1 MGIARFLM
9 WLALLIGCY
18 CLGCRLVGKY
28 YREKIVSGKE
38 ENILFL
44 RREELFKWGFLIAI
58 MIIVFCSTFSFL
70 RTIFYG
76 VCVYGLFYA
85 AERIKTAKEKKEVL
99 IDVMNVCECL
109 RVQLSSQIS
118 LNHALKN
125 VAQLCKNQE
134 FQRYLT
140 DLFLEYE
147 LSKFTINGSANR
159 LGRRFQYPEIKIFL
173 SVLNQQM
180 QGTSALEG
188 LDNLI
193 EILNEKYVEFLEDTT
208 KNKIAFM
215 TLGVFLIVM
224 NLAAISVYPVVIE
237 SMESLR
243 SILG

>member
-1 MGIARFLM
+1 MVLVKVLL
-9 WLALLIGCY
+9 WLALVVGFY
-18 CLGCRLVGKY
+18 FLGCRLFAKC
-28 YREKIVSGKE
+28 YREKIFPEKE
-38 ENILFL
+38 ERAFFTK
-44 RREELFKWGFLIAI
+44 REEVLKWAFLIAV
-58 MIIVFCSTFSFL
+58 IIIIFVSTFSVFKTL
-70 RTIFYG
+70 FYA
-76 VCVYGLFYA
+76 VCIYGLFYA
-85 AERIKTAKEKKEVL
+85 GERIKASKEKKEVL

-125 VAQLCKNQE
+125 LAQLCKNEE

-147 LSKFTINGSANR
+147 LSKFTIGSSANKLR
-159 LGRRFQYPEIKIFL
+159 RRFSYPEIKIFL
-173 SVLNQQM
+173 STLSQQM
-180 QGTSALEG
+180 QGASSLEG

-193 EILNEKYVEFLEDTT
+193 EILKEKYVEFLEDTT

-215 TLGVFLIVM
+215 TVGVFLVVV
-224 NLAAISVYPVVIE
+224 NLAAISVYPVLIE

>member
-18 CLGCRLVGKY
+18 CLGCRLVAKY

-38 ENILFL
+38 ENTLFL
-44 RREELFKWGFLIAI
+44 RRKELFKWGFLIAI
-58 MIIVFCSTFSFL
+58 MVIVFCSTFSLL
-70 RTIFYG
+70 RAILYG

-85 AERIKTAKEKKEVL
+85 TERIKASKEKKEVL

-109 RVQLSSQIS
+109 RVQLSSEIS

-147 LSKFTINGSANR
+147 LSKFTISGSANR
-159 LGRRFQYPEIKIFL
+159 LGRRFRYPEIKIFL

-180 QGTSALEG
+180 QGASGLEG
-188 LDNLI
+188 VDNLI
-193 EILNEKYVEFLEDTT
+193 EILKEKYVEFLEDTT